1 MNCYEIQ
8 ESGFTGRVWP
18 ASQQQHQF
26 YFYSVSR
33 TPQRERLFDGVAGDV
48 AEAVSTM
55 YAHIRFL
62 SCHGASGGSVAEG

>member
-18 ASQQQHQF
+18 VHQF
-26 YFYSVSR
+26 ASEFYQYSVSSDAE
-33 TPQRERLFDGVAGDV
+33 RERLFDGAAGDI

-55 YAHIRFL
+55 QAHIRFL
-62 SCHGASGGSVAEG
+62 SCGGAA